1 MINKFK
7 IHQRKYSFAW
17 HVSSLRNLL
26 QSGLVMDAV
35 FSSERR
41 LEPLMLC
48 FWSHGLPESQ
58 SIPYLGLEEDVSLA
72 AH

>member
-1 MINKFK
+1 
-7 IHQRKYSFAW
+7 
-17 HVSSLRNLL
+17 
-26 QSGLVMDAV
+26 MDAV
-35 FSSERR
+35 FSLERR
-41 LEPLMLC
+41 LEPLMLR